1 MIIKYINKY
10 KYIIYIIM
18 ATQKEIILEQL
29 NNNTPIYF
37 KSFKN
42 NSSYLNP
49 TDNEAIDMNLEIN
62 DTNVIL
68 SYVGEDN
75 LHIKSKIINNKK
87 IGDII
92 SRIDNNKKILIKFTI
107 IEYGILCLVKHKYNY
122 IAEITLNNND
132 KEEMSTFKMSVYS
145 VNKMGS
151 YASNYLLDH
160 TYYSTC

>member
-1 MIIKYINKY
+1 M
-10 KYIIYIIM
+10 
-18 ATQKEIILEQL
+18 TERDIILEQL

-42 NSSYLNP
+42 INS
-49 TDNEAIDMNLEIN
+49 DNNSDIKENIAPDMNLEIN

-68 SYVGEDN
+68 SYVGEDD
-75 LHIKSKIINNKK
+75 LHIKSKIFNNKK
-87 IGDII
+87 IGNLI
-92 SRIDNNKKILIKFTI
+92 SRVDNNKKILIKFTI
-107 IEYGILCLVKHKYNY
+107 IEYSIMCLVKHKYNY

-151 YASNYLLDH
+151 YASTYLLDH
-160 TYYSTC
+160 TYYSNC